1 LGHKSP
7 ENVRRRAELWSRL
20 VSGVFRKRLR
30 RQVALLGLVAL
41 LSPVG
46 QASSKLISA
55 ALSLVQTAALP
66 EEPAPATASSRI
78 PADRLQQYSDLALT
92 WMQQYLRIDT
102 TNPPGHEMRS
112 VAFYEKIL
120 TEEGI
125 ENRTFEYTPGRGDL
139 WARLP
144 HTTAQAR
151 RPIILLNHMD
161 VVTSDAA
168 HSKVPPFSGE
178 IKGGWLWGRGAQ
190 DMKDEGLAQLVVM
203 VMLKREK
210 VELDRDVIFLA
221 VADEEVDGTGTD
233 WFIAHQRDL
242 LQNAEFLIN
251 EGGEN
256 LLEDGKVKYVGVDVG
271 EKTTFW
277 LHVVAHGRPGHA
289 SRPLADS
296 APNRL
301 VRALNRI
308 LAYRTP
314 LKVLPVVD
322 EFLREM
328 APYETPERARE
339 YRNIRKALE
348 DKKFQE
354 GVEKDEALNFLLRD
368 TISLT
373 MMGGSEQTNVIP
385 PEAWANLDVR
395 ILPGGNPQAL
405 LEDIRRVV
413 DDPNITVEP
422 QEVEFREA
430 NYSPTNTA
438 LYDAIRKVSGKY
450 FPGTPV
456 VPHITSGYT
465 ENQRYRPLGI
475 IAYGFSPYTATEEE
489 GNTEHGNDERIR
501 VEEVRRGPR
510 VLFDVVAAVAGGK

>member
-1 LGHKSP
+1 MRQID
-7 ENVRRRAELWSRL
+7 EQNVLEPAQEQRP
-20 VSGVFRKRLR
+20 K
-30 RQVALLGLVAL
+30 
-41 LSPVG
+41 P
-46 QASSKLISA
+46 SSEASA
-55 ALSLVQTAALP
+55 ARSIQEVLLVLPLLLLACLAAVAAA
-66 EEPAPATASSRI
+66 EEPAPEMASAHI
-78 PADRLQQYSDLALT
+78 APDHLHQYSELALT

-102 TNPPGHEMRS
+102 TNPPGHEMRA
-112 VAFYEKIL
+112 VEFYKKIL
-120 TEEGI
+120 DDEGI
-125 ENRTFEYTPGRGDL
+125 ENRSFEYSAGRGDL

-144 HTTAQAR
+144 HTAPQAK

-161 VVTSDAA
+161 VVTSDSV
-168 HSKVPPFSGE
+168 HWKVPPFSGE
-178 IKGGWLWGRGAQ
+178 IMNGWLWGRGSQ

-203 VMLKREK
+203 VMLKRER

-221 VADEEVDGTGTD
+221 VADEEADGTGTD

-242 LQNAEFLIN
+242 LENAEFLIN

-256 LLEDGKVKYVGVDVG
+256 LLENGKVKYVGVDVG

-277 LHVVAHGRPGHA
+277 LHVVAHGTPGHA
-289 SRPLADS
+289 SRPNPDS

-301 VRALNRI
+301 VRALDRI

-322 EFLREM
+322 EFLRAM
-328 APYETPERARE
+328 APYEHAEQARE

-348 DKKFQE
+348 EKKFQQE
-354 GVEKDEALNFLLRD
+354 VEKDESLNFLLRD

-395 ILPGGNPQAL
+395 ILPGGDPKAL
-405 LEDIRRVV
+405 LAELRRIV
-413 DDPNITVEP
+413 DDPNVTVEP
-422 QEVEFREA
+422 LNAEFREA
-430 NYSPTNTA
+430 NYSPTNTV
-438 LYDAIRKVSGKY
+438 LYDAIRKVSSKY

-475 IAYGFSPYTATEEE
+475 NAYGFNPYAATEDE

-501 VEEVRRGPR
+501 VEEVQRGPR
-510 VLFDVVAAVAGGK
+510 ILFDVVAGVAAAK

>member
-1 LGHKSP
+1 M
-7 ENVRRRAELWSRL
+7 AEE
-20 VSGVFRKRLR
+20 
-30 RQVALLGLVAL
+30 
-41 LSPVG
+41 PVTAM
-46 QASSKLISA
+46 ASSH
-55 ALSLVQTAALP
+55 
-66 EEPAPATASSRI
+66 I
-78 PADRLQQYSDLALT
+78 PADHLQQYSDLALT
-92 WMQQYLRIDT
+92 WMQEYLRIDT
-102 TNPPGHEMRS
+102 TNPPGHEMRAVS
-112 VAFYEKIL
+112 FYKKIL
-120 TEEGI
+120 DQEGI
-125 ENRTFEYTPGRGDL
+125 ENRVFEYTPGRGDL

-144 HTTAQAR
+144 HTTAEAK

-168 HSKVPPFSGE
+168 HWKVPPFSGE
-178 IKGGWLWGRGAQ
+178 IKDGWLWGRGAQ

-203 VMLKREK
+203 VMLKREQ
-210 VELDRDVIFLA
+210 VALDRDVIFLA
-221 VADEEVDGTGTD
+221 VADEEADGTGTD
-233 WFIAHQRDL
+233 WFIGHQREML
-242 LQNAEFLIN
+242 GNAEFLIN

-256 LLEDGKVKYVGVDVG
+256 LLDKGKVKYVGVDVG

-289 SRPLADS
+289 SRPIPDS

-301 VRALNRI
+301 VRALDRI
-308 LAYRTP
+308 LVYRTP

-328 APYETPERARE
+328 APYEPPEKARE
-339 YRNIRKALE
+339 YRNIRKAIE
-348 DKKFQE
+348 DKKFQQD
-354 GVEKDEALNFLLRD
+354 VEKDEALNFLLRD

-395 ILPGGNPQAL
+395 ILPGGNPKAL
-405 LEDIRRVV
+405 LDQIRLVV
-413 DDPNITVEP
+413 DDPNVTVEP
-422 QEVEFREA
+422 LNAEFREA
-430 NYSPTNTA
+430 NYSPTKTA
-438 LYDAIRKVSGKY
+438 LYEAIRTVSAKY

-475 IAYGFSPYTATEEE
+475 NAYGFNPYTATDEE

-510 VLFDVVAAVAGGK
+510 ILFDVVAAVAGAR